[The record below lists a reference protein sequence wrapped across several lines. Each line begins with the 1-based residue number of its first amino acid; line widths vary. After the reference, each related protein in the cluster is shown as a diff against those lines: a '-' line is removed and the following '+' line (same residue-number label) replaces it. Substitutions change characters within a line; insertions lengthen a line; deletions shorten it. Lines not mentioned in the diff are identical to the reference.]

1 MSELADIFVAK
12 QLATDRDTGIKHI
25 MKTLKLKNRDVKI
38 NYSVF
43 QRVFCRS
50 IFKESLTEVLKEI
63 ESQQYKTNGQGEQ
76 KKKPALKPSKTLASK

>member
-76 KKKPALKPSKTLASK
+76 KKKPTLKQSKTLASK